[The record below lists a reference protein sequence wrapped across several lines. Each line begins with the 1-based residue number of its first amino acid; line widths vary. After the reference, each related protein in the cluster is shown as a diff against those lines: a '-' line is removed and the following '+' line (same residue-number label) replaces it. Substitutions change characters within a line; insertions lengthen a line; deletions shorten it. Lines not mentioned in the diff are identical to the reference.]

1 MTRSGGNGSPK
12 GRAMARS
19 QAAARQKRKEL
30 PENTLQK
37 LEQGPNALPPDQDRF
52 PSRHRGW
59 RWLAIL
65 AATLF
70 LTGTGL
76 MGVGTA
82 PGMMEDVIPQ
92 WQAQAPVAWRN
103 LTYWIDNLVEE
114 LAPPQENIPLIDD
127 PETRETEDAGPVSS
141 LTLTQTATPKQPTST
156 PTITSIPESPLATI
170 NRAMNVRRGPGTHHA
185 IIDVAGIGEEFPITG
200 KNKTGDWWQIDY
212 RGEKAWVYAPLVAA
226 SGIVDVQ
233 IVPTPTVLSSP
244 TPPPSP
250 TPGNPMATIN
260 RAMNVRRGPG
270 THYAI
275 IVVADIGEEFP
286 IIGKNASGDWWQID
300 YRGEKAWIYAPYV
313 KATNAGNV
321 RIAPSPTPLP
331 APTPPGNNSGSRGQR
346 AVIDYVVDGDT
357 VDVRF
362 EAGNADRI
370 RLFDID
376 TPETYGGVECFG
388 RQATAF
394 TSAFTGQEI
403 AVESRGRDKYDRL
416 LGYIWLA
423 DGRML
428 NEELARQG
436 FAEYKDYGNPGIY
449 AARIRAAADQA
460 KRLGLGMWSQCTNGA
475 AAPTVAPD
483 VPQTS
488 TRYDPNGPDRDCG
501 DFDTHAEAQAFF
513 LAAGGPDQDPHR
525 LDRDK
530 DGSAC
535 ESLP

>member
-1 MTRSGGNGSPK
+1 
-12 GRAMARS
+12 MARRRVE
-19 QAAARQKRKEL
+19 QWLAAEAADRQKAIEKAEAAAAARQKKKEL
-30 PENTLQK
+30 PENILQK
-37 LEQGPNALPPDQDRF
+37 LEQGPNALPPDQDHF

-65 AATLF
+65 AAMLF

-82 PGMMEDVIPQ
+82 PGMMEGVIPQ
-92 WQAQAPVAWRN
+92 WQAQAPIAWRN
-103 LTYWIDNLVEE
+103 LTYWIDNLMEE
-114 LAPPQENIPLIDD
+114 IAPPQENSLLIDD
-127 PETRETEDAGPVSS
+127 PETRETEDVGPVSS
-141 LTLTQTATPKQPTST
+141 PTLTQTATPEQPTVT
-156 PTITSIPESPLATI
+156 PTITPIPESLLATI

-185 IIDVAGIGEEFPITG
+185 IIDVADIGEEFPITG
-200 KNKTGDWWQIDY
+200 KNKT
-212 RGEKAWVYAPLVAA
+212 
-226 SGIVDVQ
+226 
-233 IVPTPTVLSSP
+233 
-244 TPPPSP
+244 
-250 TPGNPMATIN
+250 
-260 RAMNVRRGPG
+260 
-270 THYAI
+270 
-275 IVVADIGEEFP
+275 
-286 IIGKNASGDWWQID
+286 GDWWQID

-331 APTPPGNNSGSRGQR
+331 APTPPGNNSSSRGQR

-357 VDVRF
+357 VDVQF

-483 VPQTS
+483 VPQTP
-488 TRYDPNGPDRDCG
+488 RYDPNGPDRDCG
-501 DFDTHAEAQAFF
+501 DFDTHAEAQTFF
-513 LAAGGPDQDPHR
+513 LAAGDPDQDPHR

-530 DGSAC
+530 DGLAC